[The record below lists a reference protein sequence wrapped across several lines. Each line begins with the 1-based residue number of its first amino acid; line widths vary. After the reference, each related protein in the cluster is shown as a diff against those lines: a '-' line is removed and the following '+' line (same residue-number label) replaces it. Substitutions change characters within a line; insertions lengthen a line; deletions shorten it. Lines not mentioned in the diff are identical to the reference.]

1 MFKKILRELIK
12 AISFIAIALIILALC
27 GWLWFRIT
35 LALTK
40 PKTEDFLSYAN
51 DTYQK
56 EFVLVRKFSYT
67 DYTDGE
73 KPLPIRWCPAVTLE
87 DPETGINFNIYASS
101 ILGWHFRD
109 NFSYKVLL
117 YCLEEEGIERDEEEA
132 MPVLYLEN
140 SKECARK
147 LQKMVIH
154 YNEIYSVDRS
164 KTCHTSE
171 GFMVPGSSGSY
182 CLFQIIA
189 GNVNDRWLDQ
199 TSPFCYDTPLEKYE
213 AFLKEVVG

>member
-1 MFKKILRELIK
+1 MFKKVLRGLIK
-12 AISFIAIALIILALC
+12 AIGFIAIALIILALC

-40 PKTEDFLSYAN
+40 PKTEDFLSYAS

-56 EFVLVRKFSYT
+56 EFVLVKKYSYT

-87 DPETGINFNIYASS
+87 DPETGINFNVYASS

-117 YCLEEEGIERDEEEA
+117 YCLEEQGIERNEEDS
-132 MPVLYLEN
+132 MPILYLEN

-147 LQKMVIH
+147 LQKMVIQ

-164 KTCHTSE
+164 KTYHTSE
-171 GFMVPGSSGSY
+171 GFTVPGSY

-189 GNVNDRWLDQ
+189 GYVNDRWLDQ
-199 TSPFCYDTPLEKYE
+199 TSPFCIHSATSS
-213 AFLKEVVG
+213 A